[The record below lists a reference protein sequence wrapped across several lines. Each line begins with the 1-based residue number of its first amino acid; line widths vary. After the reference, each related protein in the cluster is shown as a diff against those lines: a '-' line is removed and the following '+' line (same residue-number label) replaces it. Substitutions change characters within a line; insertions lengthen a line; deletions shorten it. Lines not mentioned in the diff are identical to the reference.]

1 MQFGSVYWFLY
12 PWTHFKVNFLLSKQ
26 QKGSL
31 SKPETSIAR
40 KSRGGGGKR
49 SSEKIQTYLM
59 TSYIC
64 TMYIHICIIVYT
76 L

>member
-40 KSRGGGGKR
+40 KSRGGGGD
-49 SSEKIQTYLM
+49 EKLTVRNQRPLFHLWIT
-59 TSYIC
+59 
-64 TMYIHICIIVYT
+64 
-76 L
+76 

>member
-40 KSRGGGGKR
+40 KSRGGGGGTFPLFGYQGGKR
-49 SSEKIQTYLM
+49 RFFSLEQYKVSLM
-59 TSYIC
+59 AQE
-64 TMYIHICIIVYT
+64 
-76 L
+76 

>member
-40 KSRGGGGKR
+40 KSRGGGGGG
-49 SSEKIQTYLM
+49 EEQ
-59 TSYIC
+59 
-64 TMYIHICIIVYT
+64 
-76 L
+76 

>member
-40 KSRGGGGKR
+40 KSREGGGGRGAVKR
-49 SSEKIQTYLM
+49 FKHT
-59 TSYIC
+59 
-64 TMYIHICIIVYT
+64 
-76 L
+76 